1 MPIGDVLELNTNT
14 EPGSGE
20 LDEKLYERE
29 LALCGGAGADVQELR
44 EKGFNVF
51 QLEQIRQGLQ
61 EGVDVSVYMD
71 GRYSWLDMEEIRK
84 GLKQG
89 VDMTAYREA
98 GYSTAQKRE
107 IRKGIARGLDVSL
120 YDKKDLLSEQMKQIR
135 LGLQEKLPV
144 VFYNTPGYSASQME
158 EIRKGLSANL
168 DISAYASADMPYLKM
183 RAIRESMEDGLYFLD
198 WEIAEYDAE
207 TLEQLHQAYLAGVDI
222 MPYIKKGYN
231 PPQLEQI
238 RISLQEGLKFEP
250 YIRKDMRGESLRE
263 IRLGLEAN
271 VDVKA
276 YAKEEYTWPQMREL
290 RLGLEKRVDT
300 GQYANPLFTS
310 NQMRQIRLGL
320 ESGLD
325 VSRYNHLIY
334 TSHDMREMRQA
345 LQRGEDVRM
354 RLYEWPEIPE
364 KYEDP
369 VLPKAMRPDRNL
381 LRQAIEKEAAAL
393 KARKEGTAPQGTA
406 PVLPSA
412 ADVPAELFGAGASK
426 AMAAPQVDMQG
437 HHVLITEDKMF
448 CYLSLP
454 KPSEGVV
461 YTEEM
466 VHALLARMHVR
477 AGIDDN
483 AIRAMLRD
491 GRYDEQV
498 VVASGAAPVNGTDG
512 RYEYFFDRNASA
524 NPKFDGNG
532 AADYTDVRFFT
543 EVKVGDQL
551 AAYTPGEKG
560 RDGFNVRG
568 EVLPARNGLERPVL
582 KGRGFMLL
590 EDKRTYA
597 AAVSGVVKMNG
608 YELNINRLLTVEEGS
623 DIPRRIEFLGSV
635 HVKAE
640 LPPGTEIA
648 AQGDL
653 IVDTVAESLKIKCGG
668 DVILKNGG
676 TGRSPGVIEA
686 EGSVSARNLVNY
698 EVHAKGSVFANSV
711 LQCNIATEEKVVCFG
726 ENGTI
731 YGGRVEAKLG
741 VECAVIGSRTD
752 THTVICIGVTGKMWS
767 AYHEAEKRV
776 ERLKQELETLQTEMD
791 RLAGIHLQSKE
802 QLQWKIKIG
811 AAHTIKEKEHEE
823 AVREMEQQ
831 AAYIRSVEGAE
842 ALVSRILHA
851 NTTFIV
857 DETIMNITE
866 TKETES
872 GIVIKGR
879 EKHWKT
885 SRERN

>member
-20 LDEKLYERE
+20 LGEKLYERQ
-29 LALCGGAGADVQELR
+29 LALCGEAGANVKELR

-89 VDMTAYREA
+89 IDMTAYREA

-107 IRKGIARGLDVSL
+107 IRKGLARGLDVSI
-120 YDKKDLLSEQMKQIR
+120 YDKKDFLSEQMKQIR
-135 LGLQEKLPV
+135 LGLQDKLPV
-144 VFYNTPGYSASQME
+144 VFYSSPNYSSSQME
-158 EIRKGLSANL
+158 EIRKGLLANL
-168 DISAYASADMPYLKM
+168 DISTYASTDMPYLKM

-198 WEIAEYDAE
+198 WEITEYDEE

-238 RISLQEGLKFEP
+238 RISLQENLQFEP
-250 YIRKDMRGESLRE
+250 YIRKDMRGEALRE

-271 VDVKA
+271 LDVIR
-276 YAKEEYTWPQMREL
+276 YAKEEYTWKQMEEL
-290 RLGLEKRVDT
+290 RLGLEKRVDIS
-300 GQYANPLFTS
+300 QYENPHFTS

-320 ESGLD
+320 ENGLD
-325 VSRYNHLIY
+325 VTRYNHLIY

-345 LQRGEDVRM
+345 LQRGEDVRK

-364 KYEDP
+364 NYEDP
-369 VLPKAMRPDRNL
+369 VLPKSMRPDRNL
-381 LRQAIEKEAAAL
+381 LRQALDKEAAAL
-393 KARKEGTAPQGTA
+393 RLRKEQGGDSS
-406 PVLPSA
+406 LHIPSA
-412 ADVPAELFGAGASK
+412 SDIPADLFGASTSK
-426 AMAAPQVDMQG
+426 AAAAPQVDMQG
-437 HHVLITEDKMF
+437 HHVLVTEDKMH

-454 KPSEGVV
+454 RPSEGVV

-498 VVASGAAPVNGTDG
+498 VVASGEAPVNGTDG

-532 AADYTDVRFFT
+532 AADYSDVHFVT
-543 EVKVGDQL
+543 EVKVGDKL

-568 EVLPARNGLERPVL
+568 DVLPARNGLERPVL
-582 KGRGFMLL
+582 KGRGFILL
-590 EDKRTYA
+590 EDKSTYA

-623 DIPRRIEFLGSV
+623 EIPGRIEFLGSV
-635 HVKAE
+635 HIKAE
-640 LPPGTEIA
+640 LEPGTEVV
-648 AQGDL
+648 AQGD
-653 IVDTVAESLKIKCGG
+653 IIIDTVAESLKIKSGG
-668 DVILKNGG
+668 DVILKSGG
-676 TGRSPGVIEA
+676 TGRPPGVIEA
-686 EGSVSARNLVNY
+686 EGSVAARNLVNY
-698 EVHAKGSVFANSV
+698 EIHAKGSVFANSI
-711 LQCNIATEEKVVCFG
+711 LQCHIETEEKAVCFG

-752 THTVICIGVTGKMWS
+752 THTVICIGATSKMWTE
-767 AYHEAEKRV
+767 YHEAEKRV
-776 ERLKQELETLQTEMD
+776 ERLEQELETLQTEID

-811 AAHTIKEKEHEE
+811 AAHTIKDKEHKE
-823 AVREMEQQ
+823 AVREMEEQ

-842 ALVSRILHA
+842 ALVSRILYA

-857 DETIMNITE
+857 DESIMNITA

-879 EKHWKT
+879 EKHWQT
-885 SRERN
+885 SKEKS